1 MAMASPRLRLSGTN
15 AGPVTQEEQQLLEL
29 RAGLVRARA
38 LQGTEAAMIR
48 ERLVRA
54 GRKDPIGLIRGNDA
68 FDRMTGEIDTL
79 LARIDSR
86 LAEIDASRVG
96 VIDVDPNV
104 ADLLRRS

>member
-1 MAMASPRLRLSGTN
+1 LN
-15 AGPVTQEEQQLLEL
+15 F
-29 RAGLVRARA
+29 VR
-38 LQGTEAAMIR
+38 
-48 ERLVRA
+48 
-54 GRKDPIGLIRGNDA
+54 DWCA